1 MAEILR
7 SEGIVLKTYD
17 FRETSRIITFFSK
30 DFGRLK
36 LLAKGIKK
44 PGSRFGA
51 SLELFTHSSVIF
63 YKRETKEIYTV
74 SDSQIIH
81 SFDRLRCN
89 LTCFAEASN
98 ILNFLS
104 GTTPAE
110 EPHTQLFRLSLS
122 ALRLIEN
129 RPERVFVWGYLIK
142 ALALLGYS
150 PEFTRC
156 VECGKP
162 SDSTRF
168 CIERGGVVCME
179 CQKDVPG
186 LNLSRATISVL
197 KNAQERELQE
207 LVSSEPSSSQVNEI
221 HRFFRTFIY
230 YHLNLEVSFRGPGES
245 WLFK

>member
-81 SFDRLRCN
+81 SFDRLRSN
-89 LTCFAEASN
+89 LTSFAQASS
-98 ILNFLS
+98 ILSFLS

-110 EPHTQLFRLSLS
+110 EPHTQLFALSLS
-122 ALRLIEN
+122 ALRLLEG
-129 RPERVFVWGYLIK
+129 RPEKVLLWGYFIK

-150 PEFTRC
+150 PEFTKC

-162 SDSTRF
+162 SNSTRF
-168 CIERGGVVCME
+168 SIDRGGVLCME
-179 CQKDVPG
+179 CQKDLPG

-197 KNAQERELQE
+197 KNAQERELKR
-207 LVSSEPSSSQVNEI
+207 LVSLKPSSSEVDEI
-221 HRFFRTFIY
+221 DRFFRVFIQ
-230 YHLNLEVSFRGPGES
+230 YHLNLEVSFRGTDES